1 MLGDSC
7 VDLGQ
12 GFPNYDPPDFVVQVP
27 GRGWRLGACSGVAS
41 LGLQGLWA
49 WCFGLVVLPK
59 PVKMQVGPGR

>member
-27 GRGWRLGACSGVAS
+27 KSWGVRVSGSEAGEADVGEQFRGFRLQIQGWRRWKG
-41 LGLQGLWA
+41 
-49 WCFGLVVLPK
+49 FGS
-59 PVKMQVGPGR
+59 